1 MPSQGL
7 KSHLKER
14 EACLRRLLSLH
25 QPPKGGFVLLQRGLQ
40 SLLPLVQLPQLPALP
55 PRTGSPCTLPEKDYN
70 LPMKA
75 LPYLAVTSLVAA
87 VTLPLF
93 LLREQLSVS
102 TLALFYLLPVLIS
115 AALWGLIPGL
125 AAGFLA
131 FLAFNY
137 FFLLPYYTLT
147 VHETQDFVALV
158 IFFFVAGL
166 ISQLVGH
173 ARRSLASARN
183 REEELLRLHEL
194 NNALAGAVHLDQI
207 VRALKEQALA
217 AFHAGYVE
225 ISVETP
231 AEVNGSSDQ
240 GQPRLFSLGKPPRE
254 GGTPASAKLETPR
267 GVYGEIRLWRG
278 QPLQQVEVLLLG
290 TFATQGALAIERAR
304 LSQAETRAGVLAESD
319 RLKSIL
325 LSSVSHELRTPL
337 ATIKAAVTSLQ
348 DANVDW
354 EPEARQELMSVID
367 EETDHL
373 NSLVGNLLDMTR
385 LEAGALKTN
394 KQWNILSETIHRV
407 VAQLHRPLEDRQ
419 VIIDVPENLP
429 LVPMDAVQMEQVF
442 KNLLSNSIKY
452 SPSGLPIHLRVWTG
466 DPQTVQVQVT
476 NYGPQVASE
485 HLERIFDKFYRITH
499 AEKVSGTGLGLS
511 ICKGIIQSHGGQIW
525 AENLPEG
532 FSFRFSLPLEMD
544 GAPPPVVESEAE

>member
-1 MPSQGL
+1 M
-7 KSHLKER
+7 KS
-14 EACLRRLLSLH
+14 
-25 QPPKGGFVLLQRGLQ
+25 
-40 SLLPLVQLPQLPALP
+40 
-55 PRTGSPCTLPEKDYN
+55 
-70 LPMKA
+70 
-75 LPYLAVTSLVAA
+75 LPYLAVILLVAA

-102 TLALFYLLPVLIS
+102 TLALFYLLPVLAS

-147 VHETQDFVALV
+147 VNKTQDFTALV

-207 VRALKEQALA
+207 VRTLKEQALA
-217 AFHAGYVE
+217 AFHAEYVE

-231 AEVNGSSDQ
+231 PEGNGVAGEEKRQ
-240 GQPRLFSLGKPPRE
+240 FTLGSLPGEGVPP
-254 GGTPASAKLETPR
+254 AFAKLETPR
-267 GVYGEIRLWRG
+267 GAYGEIRLWRE
-278 QPLQQVEVLLLG
+278 QPLQEVEVLLLG

-354 EPEARQELMSVID
+354 EPEARQELMAVID

-373 NSLVGNLLDMTR
+373 NTLVGNLLDMTR

-394 KQWNILSETIHRV
+394 KQWNILAETIHRV
-407 VAQLHRPLEDRQ
+407 VAQLHRPLGDRQ
-419 VIIDVPENLP
+419 VIIEVPENLP

-442 KNLLSNSIKY
+442 KNLISNSIKY
-452 SPSGLPIHLRVWTG
+452 SPSGMPIRLGAWLG
-466 DPQTVQVQVT
+466 DPQHVQVQVT